1 MSESFKRKFSIWDV
15 LDILCAIVLFGS
27 GYLTDFHYHLIVPS
41 IYLIG
46 RGLGRRS
53 AIKTD
58 LKNAVDYC
66 RVQTSRRSL
75 VLRII
80 LAVAACMLLAYG
92 FEYIKPYLPEF
103 GKSEFGYLIVTGLI
117 YSLTISRLQNFTNGI
132 RWYVSGIKLPGE
144 RSLLIP
150 WRHVSDARIDDGF
163 IYLTVLDKQHK
174 FDINPDDYRS
184 ALHFVRWYEKKKAI
198 ETQPSQA

>member
-1 MSESFKRKFSIWDV
+1 MI
-15 LDILCAIVLFGS
+15 GS
-27 GYLTDFHYHLIVPS
+27 GYVTEFHYHLIVPS
-41 IYLIG
+41 LYLIG

-66 RVQTSRRSL
+66 RVQTSRRNL
-75 VLRII
+75 IIRII
-80 LAVAACMLLAYG
+80 LAVAVCMLLAYG
-92 FEYIKPYLPEF
+92 FEYVKPYAPEI
-103 GKSEFGYLIVTGLI
+103 GKPEYVYLIVTGLV
-117 YSLTISRLQNFTNGI
+117 YNLAISRLQNFTTGI

-150 WRHVSDARIDDGF
+150 WRHISDVKIDNGF
-163 IYLTVLDKQHK
+163 IYLNALGKQHK

-184 ALHFVRWYEKKKAI
+184 ALHFVRWFEKKKAI
-198 ETQPSQA
+198 EIESNPA